1 MASSVTESVSESP
14 AAIATDSSESR
25 VADDFRS
32 IESSSELAR
41 DRADEVDP
49 CERVVEADGSDAV
62 VTEERGS
69 GSDSSVP
76 RASREI
82 WQEESSIGI
91 SASKEAEFVVVSVM
105 VAWDD
110 SEREVE

>member
-1 MASSVTESVSESP
+1 MTGPVRESP
-14 AAIATDSSESR
+14 ATIATDSSEPC

-32 IESSSELAR
+32 IESSSEVAW
-41 DRADEVDP
+41 DRADEIDP
-49 CERVVEADGSDAV
+49 RERVMEADGSDAV
-62 VTEERGS
+62 VTEVRGS

-76 RASREI
+76 RVSREI
-82 WQEESSIGI
+82 WQEDSSIGI